1 MRSNPSSPH
10 CSAPWATPRRRR
22 AARPVARPVD
32 ADLAANTLGWQ
43 WTGGTGAD
51 AAPYFR
57 IFNPVLQGERFDPDG
72 AYVKRYVPE
81 LARVPAAVLHKAWT
95 LKPSEQ
101 ATFGIRD
108 VYARPVLDLAKTR
121 DAALTAYAS
130 IKRL

>member
-1 MRSNPSSPH
+1 MIPLSLQDI
-10 CSAPWATPRRRR
+10 AK
-22 AARPVARPVD
+22 
-32 ADLAANTLGWQ
+32 TLGATLQ
-43 WTGGTGAD
+43 GDD
-51 AAPYFR
+51 ATITAVTTDSRQVSSGCLF
-57 IFNPVLQGERFDPDG
+57 VALQGERFDPDG

-121 DAALTAYAS
+121 DAALAAYAS

>member
-1 MRSNPSSPH
+1 MGWRH
-10 CSAPWATPRRRR
+10 RRQR
-22 AARPVARPVD
+22 
-32 ADLAANTLGWQ
+32 
-43 WTGGTGAD
+43 
-51 AAPYFR
+51 APYFR
-57 IFNPVLQGERFDPDG
+57 VSNPVLQGERFDPDG

-81 LARVPAAVLHKAWT
+81 LARMPAALLHKAWT

-121 DAALTAYAS
+121 DAALAAYAS